1 MRVRYLVLIILPLLV
16 GISTFGIY
24 IIEGYGSSPFVS
36 LFDSLWWT
44 VVTFTTVGYGDMSP
58 STVEGKSFGILIL
71 VLGVVIN
78 SIIISLVSNWFFAL
92 RSGKEQGLKDV
103 KMEDHIIICS
113 DSPVFIYS
121 ILFENKSFVARNKA
135 VIVTPLEKHPLL
147 GSEFESVPWVHGDAS
162 KIDIL
167 NKASSHEALIGY
179 VAYEDD
185 ADTVMTVMQLEVN
198 SDNGAIQTMARYQI
212 HDYKAHLK
220 NVGCDYAI
228 KTFDVYVPLMVQA
241 CLHQGAPVWVREL
254 ILRESSTPI
263 LYNKELRDQYIGLTW
278 LSYIKEVKSQFGEI
292 PFGYVD
298 EEDNLHVNPPAQD
311 YLQKGDQILTMVP
324 AKDRPKGD
332 MEWDA
337 IEILGSEEIP
347 KDGHIVICSDEYP
360 FIRRILIEMGLAGI
374 KGEIVVLS
382 ETYPMENLADYPQ
395 ISWIQA
401 SSFSDK
407 GINLANAKNA
417 RIAFIDHKRDSHTLM
432 AVLRLENLTGGS
444 IFTIAS
450 YREPDFDERLIDVGC
465 DYCINVDE
473 LIAPILSQNAV
484 HHGVGAL
491 IEQIISHKP
500 GSQSLFI
507 LTLLNGWEDRT
518 WDQALDE
525 LKGENDYL
533 PIGLIKTGGNKMIV
547 NPHSNLSVKTGDR
560 MILITKSDE
569 RFDPELFYEPKV

>member
-16 GISTFGIY
+16 VVSTFGIY
-24 IIEGYGSSPFVS
+24 FIEGYGESPFVS

-58 STVEGKSFGILIL
+58 STVEGKSFGLLIL

-121 ILFENKSFVARNKA
+121 ILSENKQFVEKGKA
-135 VIVTPLEKHPLL
+135 VIVTPLTRHPLL
-147 GSEFESVPWVHGDAS
+147 GSEFENVPWVHGDAS
-162 KIDIL
+162 KIDVL

-179 VAYEDD
+179 AAYEDD

-198 SDNGAIQTMARYQI
+198 SDHGEIQTMARYQI

-241 CLHQGAPVWVREL
+241 CLYQGAPVWIREL
-254 ILRESSTPI
+254 ILRTSSTPI
-263 LYNKELRDQYIGLTW
+263 LYNKILRDQFVGFNW
-278 LSYIKEVKSQFGEI
+278 LDYIKSVKAQHGEI

-298 EEDNLHVNPPAQD
+298 EDDELHVNPPAQA
-311 YLQKGDQILTMVP
+311 LLSKGDQILTLVP

-332 MEWDA
+332 MEQDA
-337 IEILGSEEIP
+337 IEILGFEEIP
-347 KDGHIVICSDEYP
+347 ESGHIIICSDEYP
-360 FIRRILIEMGLAGI
+360 FIRRILIEMELAGI
-374 KGEIVVLS
+374 TGDIVILS
-382 ETYPMENLADYPQ
+382 ETYPMENIADYPQ
-395 ISWIQA
+395 ITWIQA

-407 GINLANAKNA
+407 GINLANAKEA

-432 AVLRLENLTGGS
+432 AVLRLETLTGGA

-450 YREPDFDERLIDVGC
+450 YREPDFDERLIDIGC

-484 HHGVGAL
+484 HHGIGSL
-491 IEQIISHKP
+491 IEQVISHKK
-500 GSQSLFI
+500 GSQGLYI
-507 LTLLNGWEDRT
+507 VTLLDGWRDRT
-518 WDQALDE
+518 WNQALDE
-525 LKGENDYL
+525 LKGEYNYL
-533 PIGLIKTGGNKMIV
+533 PIGLIKTGENKMIV
-547 NPHSNLSVKTGDR
+547 NPHSNLDVKTGDR
-560 MILITKSDE
+560 MILISESGTQ
-569 RFDPELFYEPKV
+569 FDPDLFFESRV

>member
-16 GISTFGIY
+16 VVSTFGIY
-24 IIEGYGSSPFVS
+24 FIEGHGESPFVS

-121 ILFENKSFVARNKA
+121 ILSENKSFVEAHKA
-135 VIVTPLEKHPLL
+135 VIVTPLEKHPLQ
-147 GSEFESVPWVHGDAS
+147 GSEFQSVPWVHGDAS

-167 NKASSHEALIGY
+167 NKASSHEAFIGY
-179 VAYEDD
+179 IAYNDD

-198 SDNGAIQTMARYQI
+198 SDHGEIQTMARYQI
-212 HDYKAHLK
+212 HDYRAHLK

-241 CLHQGAPVWVREL
+241 CCYQGAPVWIREL
-254 ILRESSTPI
+254 ILRTNDNPI
-263 LYNKELRDQYIGLTW
+263 LFNKKLRKEFSGFTW
-278 LSYIKEVKSQFGEI
+278 LDYIKEVKKKHGEI

-298 EEDNLHVNPPAQD
+298 ADDELHVNPPATA
-311 YLQKGDQILTMVP
+311 LLSNGDQILTMVP
-324 AKDRPKGD
+324 AKNRPKGD
-332 MEWDA
+332 LESDA

-347 KDGHIVICSDEYP
+347 KEGHIVICSDEPP
-360 FIRRILIEMGLAGI
+360 FISRVLLEMRLAGI
-374 KGEIVVLS
+374 EGEIVILS
-382 ETYPMENLADYPQ
+382 ETSPVKEVIANKN
-395 ISWIQA
+395 ISWILA
-401 SSFSDK
+401 SSFTDE
-407 GINLANAKNA
+407 GIHQANALNA

-432 AVLRLENLTGGS
+432 AVLRLENLTGGK

-450 YREPDFDERLIDVGC
+450 YREPDFDERLIEVGC
-465 DYCINVDE
+465 DYCVNVDE

-484 HHGVGAL
+484 HHGVGSL

-507 LTLLNGWEDRT
+507 LTLLDAWKDRP
-518 WDQALDE
+518 WGEALDE
-525 LKGENDYL
+525 LKGEYNYL
-533 PIGLIKTGGNKMIV
+533 PIGLIKTGENKMIV
-547 NPHSNLSVKTGDR
+547 NPHSKLQVQRGDR
-560 MILITKSDE
+560 MILITKSDDK
-569 RFDPELFYEPKV
+569 FDPNLFYESKV